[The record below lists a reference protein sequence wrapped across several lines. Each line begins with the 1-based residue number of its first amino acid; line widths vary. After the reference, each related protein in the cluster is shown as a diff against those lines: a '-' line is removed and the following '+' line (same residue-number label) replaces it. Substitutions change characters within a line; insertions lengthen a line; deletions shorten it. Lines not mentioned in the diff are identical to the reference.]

1 MAARGYLTVA
11 VSFSYELLGSLR
23 LSPLVVRNRSQ
34 TAVVATVVS
43 QTSCVKHDVLNFS
56 LV

>member
-1 MAARGYLTVA
+1 MT